1 MSRFDEHLAIRR
13 VFLLCGAGGVFRRRD
28 PLINCFPR
36 LHSVLSP
43 KEANLQS

>member
-1 MSRFDEHLAIRR
+1 MSRFDERLAIRR
-13 VFLLCGAGGVFRRRD
+13 VFLLASVGDVFSRRD

-43 KEANLQS
+43 KGANLQS